1 MCGWVRA
8 GERIAYTSRSMLLC
22 CILLTVEAAN
32 VPLFSQ
38 IAVQKRNQFFE
49 VRLID
54 KQPWSL
60 NYISRNGLLLLC
72 SGLA

>member
-1 MCGWVRA
+1 V
-8 GERIAYTSRSMLLC
+8 GEGRREDNLHFAQHAAVLYFTDRRSCQCTAL
-22 CILLTVEAAN
+22 
-32 VPLFSQ
+32 SQ
-38 IAVQKRNQFFE
+38 IAVQKWNQFFE